1 MIIHKVTK
9 TNFSLRKLG
18 LLWVRLTL
26 INFLLD
32 ILISTRDL
40 ETSREESYG
49 RCFLVF
55 SLYFSSLWPE
65 DKVSACAITLSLII
79 SVT

>member
-40 ETSREESYG
+40 EKRATEDAFLFFRSISRLSG
-49 RCFLVF
+49 QRTKLV
-55 SLYFSSLWPE
+55 L
-65 DKVSACAITLSLII
+65 VQ
-79 SVT
+79 